1 MSEAKKEQ
9 LRAQIAYFNGVAI
22 SILAVGGFSTFI
34 SLSVQ
39 RIQPDW
45 IPYAMVVSSL
55 IVSVLVHK
63 VAALSAWQLGRLM
76 DEEKRLGAPP
86 FEASSSPKVQI
97 SEARPIHSDREQSSG
112 AINTRP

>member
-34 SLSVQ
+34 SLSIERVQ
-39 RIQPDW
+39 PNW
-45 IPYAMVVSSL
+45 IPYAMAVSSL

-63 VAALSAWQLGRLM
+63 VAALSARQLGHLM
-76 DEEKRLGAPP
+76 DEEKRLSAPL
-86 FEASSSPKVQI
+86 FEASSLPKVEI
-97 SEARPIHSDREQSSG
+97 SETRPVHSDR
-112 AINTRP
+112 